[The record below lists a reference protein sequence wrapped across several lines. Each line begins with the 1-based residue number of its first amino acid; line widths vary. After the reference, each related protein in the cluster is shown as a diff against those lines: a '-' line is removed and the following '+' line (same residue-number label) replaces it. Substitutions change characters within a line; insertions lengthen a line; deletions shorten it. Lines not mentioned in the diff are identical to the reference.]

1 MSDYDDDFMAEDEDY
16 DLEYSEDSNRCEMCF
31 WKKFSIW
38 LFVPCSEPDV
48 DLENQ
53 YYNSKSL
60 KEKDPKAALESFQ
73 RVLDLENGEK
83 GMFNI
88 MSLRQTIFYNWYQVN
103 GGSKRWNRWSRSTS
117 GWAIS
122 EKWWQG
128 MIACLQ
134 HMYLIQFNND
144 NVDNLYVK
152 ELRTTPLI
160 LFELRYKQLLTYIK
174 SAVTRNHSE
183 KSINSIL
190 DYISTSK
197 QVKPIFC

>member
-1 MSDYDDDFMAEDEDY
+1 M
-16 DLEYSEDSNRCEMCF
+16 
-31 WKKFSIW
+31 II
-38 LFVPCSEPDV
+38 CSSVNLTLTWRTSTITARAWRRKIPRQ
-48 DLENQ
+48 L
-53 YYNSKSL
+53 SKAFKGCLTSRT
-60 KEKDPKAALESFQ
+60 EK
-73 RVLDLENGEK
+73 RVCLIPISSWE
-83 GMFNI
+83 
-88 MSLRQTIFYNWYQVN
+88 TICYCYHQVN

-134 HMYLIQFNND
+134 HMCLLLFSID
-144 NVDNLYVK
+144 NVDNLLAK
-152 ELRTTPLI
+152 ELRTIPLI